1 MQLYDAV
8 VRLNGN
14 PMQEVPKEAL
24 TASEIILLQKIHGGT
39 DAVVK
44 IQQRKMDKRSHGEE
58 RNRLGLIYGDNHVF
72 SLFGPEHTKLPVKL
86 ENIDFV
92 ESDELTDDD
101 LDLLTAPDRK

>member
-14 PMQEVPKEAL
+14 PMQEVPKEAM

-44 IQQRKMDKRSHGEE
+44 I